1 MFKWFWTIFSL
12 GAPDP
17 WAFRRPSQA
26 KAFSVKQ
33 KGRSFVFKSVYD
45 SFFRLQPGFQD
56 SITLMRQDSHEEGTW
71 SGGVHLFNLIDKQS
85 HEHDISRTESLS
97 NDDGDGN
104 EKGKKAIGLD
114 WQNKCIT
121 LFSTLVKV
129 PNLTFCRGREHKT
142 TTFFFFS
149 WTFIQ
154 SYRIQLQ
161 KKLPAFDELNELEWA
176 NSLFKWRFRSR
187 RRHCCLS
194 SLLKRLCHGCLVHW
208 VVQ

>member
-1 MFKWFWTIFSL
+1 M
-12 GAPDP
+12 
-17 WAFRRPSQA
+17 
-26 KAFSVKQ
+26 
-33 KGRSFVFKSVYD
+33 FKSVYD
-45 SFFRLQPGFQD
+45 SFFRLQPGFQR
-56 SITLMRQDSHEEGTW
+56 SITLMRQDSHEEGMW

-85 HEHDISRTESLS
+85 HERDISRTGSLS

-104 EKGKKAIGLD
+104 ENGKKAIGSD
-114 WQNKCIT
+114 WQNNHT
-121 LFSTLVKV
+121 SLPSLHDYNVKV